1 MEYEKKTK
9 IFEGS
14 LRELVRSERKSYAAG
29 QILLHQSEQLSTEMP
44 AQPAYA
50 GPDCREVTYER

>member
-14 LRELVRSERKSYAAG
+14 LRELVRSERRSYAAG

-44 AQPAYA
+44 AYA

>member
-14 LRELVRSERKSYAAG
+14 LRELMRSERRSYAAG

-44 AQPAYA
+44 AYA